1 MSPGGAEQRPGRA
14 THHEPGDIQ
23 ARGSGGGRGP
33 SRSGSPGAAAPA
45 AVVLPPALRLVEP
58 AAAAR
63 RPGHLGARA
72 GTRAPRGGPADY
84 GRAAAAPR
92 WPRAEGLGDR
102 PDDPRH
108 ERRAPGPSSRHPVE
122 REGAGGRRLGRV
134 PSLQHPHRAR
144 GRRGR
149 ALSHAGQDPAGHRPG
164 DDEAHRP
171 AAVHRLHHRSVTT
184 SPAVNPRPAQ
194 TPERPVASLARN
206 AFHLVLGQVGTMVLG
221 ILFSAA
227 LGRTLGV
234 GDFGLYFL
242 ITSFSAFAL
251 VLVDWGQQYFGIRE
265 VARVPER
272 GGELLGTGLVLRAVG
287 TALVCL
293 PIGLSAWALG
303 YDRRTIGFAVAFVA
317 LNLPLFLAQNFAV
330 VFRGQDRM
338 GLDATVSVTNRA
350 AGLVLALAALG
361 LGLGLGGVVV
371 AQGFAGCIALGIA
384 IHLYRRVSH
393 GPLRFTRA
401 TAVDILTGGTAIVT
415 MSLATNVQP
424 YIDAILLSKLV
435 PREAVGWYGAAK
447 TVMGTLLA
455 PSLILGAA
463 AFPRLSRAAGNAPQF
478 LREMRQAGR
487 PMVWLGGL
495 AAVGTWHFAP
505 VAIKLIYGSKGDF
518 GPAAII
524 LSVFGLGLFL
534 VFIDV
539 LLGTSATAIGRTTP
553 FSIIKIATVVLA
565 TGLELFLV

>member
-1 MSPGGAEQRPGRA
+1 M
-14 THHEPGDIQ
+14 
-23 ARGSGGGRGP
+23 
-33 SRSGSPGAAAPA
+33 
-45 AVVLPPALRLVEP
+45 
-58 AAAAR
+58 
-63 RPGHLGARA
+63 
-72 GTRAPRGGPADY
+72 
-84 GRAAAAPR
+84 
-92 WPRAEGLGDR
+92 
-102 PDDPRH
+102 
-108 ERRAPGPSSRHPVE
+108 
-122 REGAGGRRLGRV
+122 
-134 PSLQHPHRAR
+134 
-144 GRRGR
+144 
-149 ALSHAGQDPAGHRPG
+149 
-164 DDEAHRP
+164 
-171 AAVHRLHHRSVTT
+171 
-184 SPAVNPRPAQ
+184 
-194 TPERPVASLARN
+194 ASLARN

-401 TAVDILTGGTAIVT
+401 TAVEILTGGTAIVT

-565 TGLELFLV
+565 TGLELFLVPWFQRVHGNGGIGVVTAFVGCELLVFGGLLSLMPAGVPGPILLDAGRALLAAFGTAALLHWLPPFTPWLAIPLCIVIFTVLSTGVGLLRMQDVQDLRTQLRRDPESSLTPAVDPSVR